1 MFHLNFV
8 VNARVSPWGTIVLL
22 EYWIYRRTR
31 GYDLDLWW
39 SQKGLPYGIAA
50 SISFSCSVVL
60 AIMSMSQVWYV
71 GPIALAAGGEPYG
84 VDLGWCVVNLLAKLS
99 NNSGGCTGR
108 IDLSSPP
115 LFRT

>member
-1 MFHLNFV
+1 
-8 VNARVSPWGTIVLL
+8 VSPWGTIVLL
-22 EYWIYRRTR
+22 EHWIYRRTR

-50 SISFSCSVVL
+50 SVSFACAVVL

-84 VDLGWCVVNLLAKLS
+84 VDLGWCVVRSDPYAVNFQAAALA
-99 NNSGGCTGR
+99 GVTY
-108 IDLSSPP
+108 PP
-115 LFRT
+115 LRYLELKYVGR